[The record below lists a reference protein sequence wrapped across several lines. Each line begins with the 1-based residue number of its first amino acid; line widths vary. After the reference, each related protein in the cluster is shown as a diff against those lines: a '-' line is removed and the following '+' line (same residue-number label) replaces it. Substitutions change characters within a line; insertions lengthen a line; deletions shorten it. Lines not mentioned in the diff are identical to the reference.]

1 MQYSNLIGSYWQR
14 KRHIE
19 KLVKREQREVSPSRQ
34 LVKHH
39 PDIRPEYQ
47 YYAQFKLFLNEQ
59 ENSVKIGVCVF
70 DSQGTI
76 MLGDSANAFVSLH
89 RWKRQGALRT
99 MKHVEGTI
107 MMLCRMHGIMLNR
120 FNPFRGEVSGLRILN
135 VDFVASHALRNQNLY
150 V

>member
-19 KLVKREQREVSPSRQ
+19 KLVKREQREVSPGRQ

-47 YYAQFKLFLNEQ
+47 YYSQVKIFLNEP

-76 MLGDSANAFVSLH
+76 MLGDSADALVTLF
-89 RWKRQGALRT
+89 RWKRQGAMRT
-99 MKHVEGTI
+99 IKTIEGTI
-107 MMLCRMHGIMLNR
+107 KQLCRKHGIMLNR

-135 VDFVASHALRNQNLY
+135 IDFVASHALRNQNQY